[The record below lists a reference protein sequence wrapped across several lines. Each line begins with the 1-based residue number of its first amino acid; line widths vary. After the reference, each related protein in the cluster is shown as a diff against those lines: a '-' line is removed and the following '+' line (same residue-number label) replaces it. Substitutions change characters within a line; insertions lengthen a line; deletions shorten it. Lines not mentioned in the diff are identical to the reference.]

1 MRNEKDTFIIERMI
15 KYCDDIEELLGRF
28 DRRNTNVEK
37 RARSTSLNMLVS
49 AMNCRMHCLSIT
61 TRRF

>member
-28 DRRNTNVEK
+28 DRRNTGIEK
-37 RARSTSLNMLVS
+37 RARRTSLIIVG
-49 AMNCRMHCLSIT
+49 AYREH
-61 TRRF
+61 

>member
-49 AMNCRMHCLSIT
+49 AMNCRRLPVTAEIK
-61 TRRF
+61 